1 MSGYPRVIPPL
12 TCSFEGESPLFTVL
26 FALAFSLAVVALIG
40 VGVTTGFGRVVDQV
54 KVLRE
59 KVSVKN

>member
-1 MSGYPRVIPPL
+1 M
-12 TCSFEGESPLFTVL
+12 FTVL